1 MNTTVKNR
9 ARTAV
14 PAPASSQPGPART
27 GRPARPARP
36 PAPASRPATAPQAR
50 TATRTGPGAKPRTAA
65 RPAPRPAAGSGPAR
79 LAGQRVRAAAAGRRA
94 GSKTPFILLVVGLL
108 GSGLICLLVVNTTLA
123 AASYRINALQQSNTQ
138 AAQQVQEL
146 QEQVATAESPS
157 SIEQRAFQL
166 GLRMQPVLNFVDL
179 RNGRSYTTQAK
190 TTGPNAA
197 SGSIP

>member
-9 ARTAV
+9 TRTGV
-14 PAPASSQPGPART
+14 PASPQPAPPRT

-36 PAPASRPATAPQAR
+36 PAPASRPATTPQAR
-50 TATRTGPGAKPRTAA
+50 TETRTGPGARPRTAA
-65 RPAPRPAAGSGPAR
+65 R
-79 LAGQRVRAAAAGRRA
+79 
-94 GSKTPFILLVVGLL
+94 SKTPFILLVVGLL

-138 AAQQVQEL
+138 AAQRVQEL